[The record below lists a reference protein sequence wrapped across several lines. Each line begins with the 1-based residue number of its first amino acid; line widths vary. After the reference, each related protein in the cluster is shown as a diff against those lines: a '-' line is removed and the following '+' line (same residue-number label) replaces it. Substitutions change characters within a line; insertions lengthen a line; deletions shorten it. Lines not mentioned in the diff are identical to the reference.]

1 MPEKYFYCT
10 ETDKDFVKTVNR
22 LKCVAEHCVDQ
33 VSQFRYADIV
43 VSGAVTMLVSTVG
56 DW

>member
-1 MPEKYFYCT
+1 M
-10 ETDKDFVKTVNR
+10 
-22 LKCVAEHCVDQ
+22 CVAEHCVDQ